1 MYFGG
6 NLGGYVFFVLFK
18 IFWLIWIIM
27 WVFLI
32 VVYIRN
38 MKYDFGI
45 VDIFMSIFLIYLL
58 DVLGYIC
65 NIRNKNMLCF
75 MVLFFDFKSYYM
87 ELLLCVCN

>member
-6 NLGGYVFFVLFK
+6 NLGGCVFLVLFK

-45 VDIFMSIFLIYLL
+45 VDIFISIF
-58 DVLGYIC
+58 
-65 NIRNKNMLCF
+65 
-75 MVLFFDFKSYYM
+75 
-87 ELLLCVCN
+87 

>member
-6 NLGGYVFFVLFK
+6 NLGGFVFFVLFK

-27 WVFLI
+27 WVVLI
-32 VVYIRN
+32 VVYIKN

-45 VDIFMSIFLIYLL
+45 VNIFMSIYLIYLL

-65 NIRNKNMLCF
+65 SIRNKNMLCF
-75 MVLFFDFKSYYM
+75 MVLFFDF
-87 ELLLCVCN
+87 

>member
-1 MYFGG
+1 
-6 NLGGYVFFVLFK
+6 
-18 IFWLIWIIM
+18 
-27 WVFLI
+27 
-32 VVYIRN
+32 

-65 NIRNKNMLCF
+65 NIRIKNMLCF